1 MFSADRFRN
10 LLAAKGLSQSELA
23 RRVGVSQSAIHK
35 LASGGAYGSAHLHKI
50 ARELGTSPAFL
61 NGETDDPR
69 EGAVPAP
76 TQAELADQFDLVP
89 LAEVDISYGMGAAFV
104 DEAPLVTVHQF
115 PKEWL
120 AGITSSP
127 STSLFIARGR
137 GTSMEPT
144 LRDGDM
150 LIIDRSERQVR
161 DQDELW
167 AFTIGEIG
175 MIKRLRVRGEK
186 VTILSDSS
194 LVPEDYAHPDEVNVV
209 GRVVFIGRRM

>member
-1 MFSADRFRN
+1 MIRSDRVREL
-10 LLAAKGLSQSELA
+10 LLAKGISQTELA
-23 RRVGVSQSAIHK
+23 RRVSVTQGAIAKIVSSNP
-35 LASGGAYGSAHLHKI
+35 SGSSHLHKI
-50 ARELGTSPAFL
+50 ARELETTAEYL
-61 NGETDDPR
+61 TGETDDPHSD
-69 EGAVPAP
+69 AVPRATP
-76 TQAELADQFDLVP
+76 ELLAEQFDLVP

-104 DEAPLVTVHQF
+104 DDAPIVTVHQF

-120 AGITSSP
+120 AGITASP

>member
-1 MFSADRFRN
+1 MFNADRFRN
-10 LLAAKGLSQSELA
+10 LLASKGLSQSELA

-61 NGETDDPR
+61 TGETDDPR
-69 EGAVPAP
+69 EGAAPAP
-76 TQAELADQFDLVP
+76 TQADLADQFDLVP
-89 LAEVDISYGMGAAFV
+89 LAEVDISYGMGAAFM
-104 DEAPLVTVHQF
+104 DDAPIVEIRQF
-115 PKEWL
+115 PRRWL

-127 STSLFIARGR
+127 STSLFIAHGR

-144 LRDGDM
+144 LRNGDM

-175 MIKRLRVRGEK
+175 MIKRLRIRGEK
-186 VTILSDSS
+186 VTILSENPN
-194 LVPEDYAHPDEVNVV
+194 VPEDYAHPDEINVV
-209 GRVVFIGRRM
+209 GRVIFIGRVM

>member
-1 MFSADRFRN
+1 MIRSDRVREL
-10 LLAAKGLSQSELA
+10 LLAKGISQSELA
-23 RRVGVSQSAIHK
+23 RRVSVTQSAIAK
-35 LASGGAYGSAHLHKI
+35 IVSSNPSGSSHLHKI
-50 ARELGTSPAFL
+50 ARELGTSPAYL
-61 NGETDDPR
+61 SGETDDPT
-69 EGAVPAP
+69 EGAVPVP
-76 TQAELADQFDLVP
+76 TLESIAEHFDLVP
-89 LAEVDISYGMGAAFV
+89 LVEVDISYGMGAAFM
-104 DEAPLVTVHQF
+104 DDAPVVTVRQF

-120 AGITSSP
+120 ASITASP
-127 STSLFIARGR
+127 SSSLFIARGR
-137 GTSMEPT
+137 GSSMEPT

-186 VTILSDSS
+186 VTILSDST
-194 LVPEDYAHPDEVNVV
+194 LIPEDYAHPDEINVV